1 MDSTNFA
8 KMASDAVE
16 SYRVRAERFAWIA
29 TVLRDKH
36 GIQDVRLYPDDPPCI
51 MINEADLYPITIE
64 DFRGL
69 DGEIYIHRKL
79 SDAVNE
85 ASFDWSC
92 SDDEIVNAVLGLLQ
106 K

>member
-16 SYRVRAERFAWIA
+16 SFRVRVERFAWIA

-36 GIQDVRLYPDDPPCI
+36 EIPDVRLYPDDPPCI

-69 DGEIYIHRKL
+69 AGEIYIHRKF
-79 SDAVNE
+79 SDGANE
-85 ASFDWSC
+85 VSYDWSC

-106 K
+106 Q